1 MTIFDLLFLAFLFA
15 AAATLLTAAVA
26 AIRRQWP
33 RCASILKRLAMGV
46 VAYLVLGLIVGAAAP
61 QRIVNIRDPWCFDD
75 WCLSVEDVSR
85 TAAGPDDVYR
95 VSLRIFSRAKRVSQR
110 ANGASIYLIDPRG
123 HRFEPQ
129 PDPAAVPLDVRLDPG
144 ESVTT
149 SRTFRVP
156 ADAIGLGLITGHGG
170 PYCSSP
176 IIGETGCIFHKP
188 TMVRLDQ
195 SFSK

>member
-1 MTIFDLLFLAFLFA
+1 MTVFDLLFLACLFT
-15 AAATLLTAAVA
+15 AAATLLMAAVA
-26 AIRRQWP
+26 AIRGQWAH
-33 RCASILKRLAMGV
+33 CASILKRLAMGV
-46 VAYLVLGLIVGAAAP
+46 VAYLALGLIVGIAAP
-61 QRIVNIRDPWCFDD
+61 QRILNVGDPWCFDD
-75 WCLSVEDVSR
+75 WCLSVENVRR

-110 ANGASIYLIDPRG
+110 AKGAWIYLIDPHG

-170 PYCSSP
+170 PYCWSP
-176 IIGETGCIFHKP
+176 IIGETGCLFHKP
-188 TMVRLDQ
+188 TMVRLGQD
-195 SFSK
+195 FSK

>member
-61 QRIVNIRDPWCFDD
+61 QRILNIRDPWCFDD

-110 ANGASIYLIDPRG
+110 AKGAWIYIIDSRG
-123 HRFEPQ
+123 RRFEPQ
-129 PDPAAVPLDVRLDPG
+129 PDTSAIPLDVLLGPG
-144 ESVTT
+144 QDVAT
-149 SRTFRVP
+149 SRVFKIP
-156 ADAIGLGLITGHGG
+156 AGAVRLGLITGHGG

-176 IIGETGCIFHKP
+176 IIGEMGCVFNKP
-188 TMVRLDQ
+188 TMVRIDQ
-195 SFSK
+195 DFSK